1 MNERFQRSIAEGTS
15 KDDSVFGIW
24 MHCWHEPEV
33 TQLLTDLV
41 ANWALWTRPAW
52 RVSFPVVAVC
62 AVWLVAAC
70 FFSCTA
76 VGRAGCSLRCIKEH
90 NCEREQ
96 RTFVWGRFT
105 EKKSSWKCCSL
116 CDVHREPSVFG
127 MKKGIAHFL
136 CVWWPY
142 VQSLNAHPHILLV
155 PGVISCWLLLL

>member
-15 KDDSVFGIW
+15 KDDVVFGIW

-76 VGRAGCSLRCIKEH
+76 VGRAVPGQGAALGVLRSITVRENNACLCGEGSLRKRVLG
-90 NCEREQ
+90 NAA
-96 RTFVWGRFT
+96 
-105 EKKSSWKCCSL
+105 
-116 CDVHREPSVFG
+116 PSV
-127 MKKGIAHFL
+127 MSIMSL
-136 CVWWPY
+136 
-142 VQSLNAHPHILLV
+142 QSLGWRRGLL
-155 PGVISCWLLLL
+155 ISSVCDGLTCSH